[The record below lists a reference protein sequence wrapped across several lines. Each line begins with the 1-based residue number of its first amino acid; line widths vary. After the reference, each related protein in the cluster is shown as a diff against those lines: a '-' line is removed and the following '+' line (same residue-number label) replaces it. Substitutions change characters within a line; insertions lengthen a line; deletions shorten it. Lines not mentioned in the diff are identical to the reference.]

1 VNVRPNPPAFE
12 AVARCVRAVTRVV
25 LALSAVLFCVALTGL
40 TVDIVM
46 RYSVNSSVRGMQE
59 IVNLLFGWIYMLGVA
74 ALYARKGDAA
84 ITFFVRA
91 MPAQAQNI
99 VALLVSLIIAAGM
112 AIVFI
117 ETTGI
122 IQSQAAITSAEL
134 GIPEP
139 LRYIPLAVAT
149 ISIVITSLIDVWACA
164 LWAMTGHRP
173 VVWSAEELDSH
184 GH

>member
-1 VNVRPNPPAFE
+1 VSAEPNLPAFE
-12 AVARCVRAVTRVV
+12 AIARIVRAVTRAL
-25 LALSAVLFCVALTGL
+25 LAVSAVLFCVALVGL

-84 ITFFVRA
+84 ITFFVRT
-91 MPAQAQNI
+91 MPAQVQNVI
-99 VALLVSLIIAAGM
+99 ALVVSLIIAASM
-112 AIVFI
+112 AIVFYQ
-117 ETTGI
+117 TAGI
-122 IQSQAAITSAEL
+122 IRSQAAITSAEL

-139 LRYIPLAVAT
+139 LRYLPLTVAAM
-149 ISIVITSLIDVWACA
+149 SIVITSLIDVWACV

-173 VVWSAEELDSH
+173 VVWSVEELDSH